1 MLKRFIGVALC
12 VVMLA
17 GWAGTALAQD
27 EGGFFRETVVSKRD
41 AVMLSAI
48 FPGLGQMTQAQA
60 GKGVSFFLG
69 EAVSL
74 ILFINANEN
83 YDTKQKLY
91 ESKMTE
97 FNQLAKNQGSSDI
110 DARALYND
118 LKSRNDD
125 LDNLNTLRNV
135 AIIAAAGVYA
145 YNLLDVIL
153 FTPSTTESKQA
164 SIDAGKLYVRSAM
177 IDRTPGI
184 MLSKRF

>member
-1 MLKRFIGVALC
+1 MLKRFIIVALC

-17 GWAGTALAQD
+17 GWAGAALAQD

-41 AVMLSAI
+41 AVLLSVI
-48 FPGLGQMTQAQA
+48 FPGLGQMTQAHA

-69 EAVSL
+69 EAISL
-74 ILFINANEN
+74 VLFINANEN
-83 YDTKQKLY
+83 YDTKQRLY
-91 ESKMTE
+91 ESDMKE
-97 FNQLAKNQGSSDI
+97 FNQLAQTQGSSDL

-118 LKSRNDD
+118 LKTRNDE
-125 LDNLNTLRNV
+125 LDNLNTIRNV

-145 YNLLDVIL
+145 YNLLDITL
-153 FTPSTTESKQA
+153 FTPSTTESERA
-164 SIDAGKLYVRSAM
+164 SIDAGKLHVRSAM